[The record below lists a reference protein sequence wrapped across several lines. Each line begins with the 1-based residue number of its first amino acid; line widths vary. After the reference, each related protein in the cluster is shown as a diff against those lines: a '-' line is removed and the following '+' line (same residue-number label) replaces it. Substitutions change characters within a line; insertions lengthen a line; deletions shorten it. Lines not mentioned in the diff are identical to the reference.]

1 MRPWVLWRV
10 LQGCYKHFRWGG
22 TGSLR
27 EEFSCSYKVSTVL
40 PAPLKVNK
48 KFQERYML
56 MSLSMSKQ
64 LRFNRM
70 LCKEKQ
76 KREKSAQ
83 EYLWVEQFIPKQ
95 QLYYSYVI
103 PPFSHLAQ
111 IFSQPK
117 FKETMSGSSVGA
129 WAGAPSY
136 RAPPPHHTHQ
146 KNVKN
151 EFPRFTS

>member
-1 MRPWVLWRV
+1 
-10 LQGCYKHFRWGG
+10 
-22 TGSLR
+22 
-27 EEFSCSYKVSTVL
+27 
-40 PAPLKVNK
+40 
-48 KFQERYML
+48 ML
-56 MSLSMSKQ
+56 IYVQSILS
-64 LRFNRM
+64 FNRI

-83 EYLWVEQFIPKQ
+83 EYLWVELFIPKQ

-136 RAPPPHHTHQ
+136 IGLPHPTTHTPE
-146 KNVKN
+146 KCEKWV
-151 EFPRFTS
+151 S